1 MSKKLSSND
10 VNAQEWLNTL
20 GGFGVTLNIEGTP
33 YIPSSNAYLSSFLE
47 HADSVASQEIR
58 SVLEANIKQNNQ
70 IIDQQKQ
77 IWASIARIVGGD

>member
-10 VNAQEWLNTL
+10 VNAQEWLNTV
-20 GGFGVTLNIEGTP
+20 GGFGVTLNIEGNP

>member
-20 GGFGVTLNIEGTP
+20 GGFGVTLNIEGSP

>member
-20 GGFGVTLNIEGTP
+20 GGFGVTLNIEGNP

-58 SVLEANIKQNNQ
+58 SVLEANIKQNNH
-70 IIDQQKQ
+70 KQ
-77 IWASIARIVGGD
+77 LLFIRLCGIMLILIVT

>member
-20 GGFGVTLNIEGTP
+20 GGFGVTLNIEGNP
-33 YIPSSNAYLSSFLE
+33 YIPSSNVYLSSFLE

-70 IIDQQKQ
+70 IIGQ
-77 IWASIARIVGGD
+77 